1 MKAGFCP
8 LASGSKGNSLF
19 FRYKETLILVDAGLS
34 GKATARKLE
43 EIGVSIDE
51 IQAILITHEHSDH
64 IAGLKSLA
72 FKHQI
77 PVIANVSTAKAI
89 AHHFHECPQFHLF
102 TTGERFTF
110 RDLSITPF
118 SIQHDGADP
127 VAFKIEAGKAKIGIC
142 TDLGFATSL
151 VKAHLKECDFLVL
164 EANHEPHMVH
174 ACSRPPVYK
183 KRVLSKSGHLS
194 NEACGLLAQELAHPG
209 LKHLHLAHL
218 SQECNLPERALE
230 TVKSKLAETSSY
242 DLPIRIAHQEKV
254 SEAVYF

>member
-1 MKAGFCP
+1 MNTGFCP

-19 FRYKETLILVDAGLS
+19 FRYKDTRILVDAGLS
-34 GKATARKLE
+34 GKATSQKLQ

-64 IAGLKSLA
+64 IAGLKTLA
-72 FKHQI
+72 FKHKI

-89 AHHFHECPQFHLF
+89 AHHFQECPEFQLF
-102 TTGERFTF
+102 TTGEHFSF
-110 RDLSITPF
+110 GDLSITPF

-127 VAFKIEAGKAKIGIC
+127 VAFKIEAGKAKVGIC

-218 SQECNLPERALE
+218 SQECNHPERALE
-230 TVKSKLAETSSY
+230 VVKSKLAETN
-242 DLPIRIAHQEKV
+242 IHNITVRIAHQEKV
-254 SEAVYF
+254 SEAVLF